1 MLLILHI
8 LIVQFWSL
16 TPINYF
22 GVGLLMILACVVLFL
37 AICPAPVG
45 MLARIVGVIGWIGIV
60 ILMVV
65 ILPELP
71 QVDGRQYFANYT
83 AFSASELVNLLIN
96 QFDIR
101 HTFVYSLVVLPFVLK
116 PLLGAFISLGPWSII
131 LPYGILWMLSS
142 FAWVK
147 AVSMKRESPF
157 FADPLFTSLLFV
169 LLMTLPSVAYWSMS
183 FMKEVPLVAFSV
195 FSAVQFSRSKCISGI
210 IFLLIA
216 TLLRPYAPGIIIS
229 LFLFLQSS
237 NKLRCVGF
245 FGAIATLLIYS
256 GGMLL
261 TIAKVFLTLVYTFSS
276 PNPLKADNWLLVT
289 VDAHNTAMPTLFMSL
304 EGIFLGLLFVI
315 GLVILL
321 LGRRRDCLLIVG
333 LPFLAGSVVLTLVDY
348 YYILTSFSSY
358 SLFTFGG
365 HLIRLKFSL
374 WPLIVT
380 WSALTVTTVVRRV
393 FAQIYDGAAKKNLR
407 SN

>member
-1 MLLILHI
+1 
-8 LIVQFWSL
+8 
-16 TPINYF
+16 
-22 GVGLLMILACVVLFL
+22 MIFVCAVLFL

-45 MLARIVGVIGWIGIV
+45 VLARIIGVIGWIGV
-60 ILMVV
+60 VSLMIA
-65 ILPELP
+65 ILPEPP

-83 AFSASELVNLLIN
+83 AFSASELVNILIN
-96 QFDIR
+96 QFDPS
-101 HTFVYSLVVLPFVLK
+101 HSFVYSLAVLPLVLK
-116 PLLGAFISLGPWSII
+116 PLLGAFVSLGPWSII
-131 LPYGILWMLSS
+131 LPYGIIWMLSS

-183 FMKEVPLVAFSV
+183 FMKEIPLVAFSV
-195 FSAVQFSRSKCISGI
+195 FSAIQFSRSKCISGI

-216 TLLRPYAPGIIIS
+216 TLLRPYAPGIVIG

-256 GGMLL
+256 KGTLL
-261 TIAKVFLTLVYTFSS
+261 TIAKVFLTLVYMFLS
-276 PNPLKADNWLLVT
+276 PNPLNASNWLLVT
-289 VDAHNTAMPTLFMSL
+289 VSIRGTSMPTLFMNI

-321 LGRRRDCLLIVG
+321 LGRRRNCLFTVG
-333 LPFLAGSVVLTLVDY
+333 LSLLFGSVILILVDC
-348 YYILTSFSSY
+348 YYILTIFSSY
-358 SLFTFGG
+358 SLFTFGAP
-365 HLIRLKFSL
+365 LVRLKFSF
-374 WPLIVT
+374 WPLIAT
-380 WSALTVTTVVRRV
+380 WSALTITAIVRKV
-393 FAQIYDGAAKKNLR
+393 MSLFHNSPHQGHEMQ
-407 SN
+407 